1 MKTYIAELGDRL
13 DQITFKEYGTLKV
26 YDKLLEAN
34 KHLVTKIKLSDGDI
48 VNLPVIE
55 IPKETIKEV
64 KSLW

>member
-1 MKTYIAELGDRL
+1 MKTYIAEFGDRL
-13 DQITFKEYGTLKV
+13 DQITFKVYGTLKV

-34 KHLVTKIKLSDGDI
+34 KHLVIKTKLNDGDI
-48 VNLPVIE
+48 VNLPIIE